1 MALGLRNTQWAIV
14 LFSCLVC
21 LVGIIIFIPAWN
33 AFWDDPT
40 RLDEVMSVNL
50 CLSSKQKSDE
60 NSFRFFFPSLFFVV
74 LQTNISLIIFSFS
87 EKKRYV
93 GRQGECPS
101 ILDDSN
107 ATDDVEPTSQEFPV
121 GGNYFDG
128 GDFPISFSVYG
139 TKGVRGFFSIEI
151 RQNTIVVYEEQDI
164 PIIDPGTFGVVG
176 SGNITIFRTSPW
188 NLSGMTNTTSLCEA
202 IEGCLYYPLFSTY
215 FISDVN
221 EFELEKVGNTT
232 IKVFNVELEFKTGLE
247 TPVTP
252 DFLIEFQNEPPDDTL
267 MIIGFL
273 ILGALMI
280 DATPGIGFFLWFQED
295 AYFGENEEEEEGGE
309 SS

>member
-1 MALGLRNTQWAIV
+1 LGLRNTQWAIV

-60 NSFRFFFPSLFFVV
+60 NSF
-74 LQTNISLIIFSFS
+74 
-87 EKKRYV
+87 RYV